1 MLMHPEYLK
10 YRNRPKVRA
19 AADEL
24 KRQRFSNGDRG
35 SFAWGD
41 YIKSL
46 ERKLIEAVENEI
58 AGE

>member
-24 KRQRFSNGDRG
+24 KRQAWSVNRG